1 MNKAWVVE
9 RKDRGKWLP
18 LELEWIRKDARARC
32 KYLRGFAPINE
43 YRIRRWVREGE
54 K

>member
-32 KYLRGFAPINE
+32 KYLRGFAMNK